1 MENLLFKS
9 IIIGFDAFLFFTI
22 LGSTFNLYE
31 KERLLNSKIAINC
44 MNRGSIVYTKEEP
57 TENSDI
63 ILGSQVISEVW
74 DYEGNKQVFIDN
86 TDVTSMRQDI
96 SYLSRVLSMTGKYIK
111 KYENQGSLI
120 RYVKL

>member
-1 MENLLFKS
+1 
-9 IIIGFDAFLFFTI
+9 
-22 LGSTFNLYE
+22 
-31 KERLLNSKIAINC
+31 

-74 DYEGNKQVFIDN
+74 DYEGNKQVFINN

>member
-74 DYEGNKQVFIDN
+74 DYEGNKQVFINN

-96 SYLSRVLSMTGKYIK
+96 SYLSRVLSMAGKYIK

>member
-1 MENLLFKS
+1 MENFLFKS

-74 DYEGNKQVFIDN
+74 DYEGNKQVFINN

>member
-74 DYEGNKQVFIDN
+74 DYEGNKQVFINN

-111 KYENQGSLI
+111 TYENQGSLI

>member
-74 DYEGNKQVFIDN
+74 DYEGNKQVFINN

-96 SYLSRVLSMTGKYIK
+96 SY
-111 KYENQGSLI
+111 
-120 RYVKL
+120 

>member
-44 MNRGSIVYTKEEP
+44 MNRGSIVYTKEDP

-74 DYEGNKQVFIDN
+74 DYEGNKQVFINN

>member
-74 DYEGNKQVFIDN
+74 DYEGNKQVFINN

>member
-9 IIIGFDAFLFFTI
+9 IIIGFDAFLFFTL

-74 DYEGNKQVFIDN
+74 DYEGNKQVFINN

>member
-74 DYEGNKQVFIDN
+74 DYEGNKQVFINN
-86 TDVTSMRQDI
+86 TDVTSMRKDI

>member
-44 MNRGSIVYTKEEP
+44 MNRGSIIYTKEEP

-74 DYEGNKQVFIDN
+74 DYEGNKQVFINN

>member
-63 ILGSQVISEVW
+63 ILGSQVISEVR
-74 DYEGNKQVFIDN
+74 DYEGNKQVFINN

>member
-74 DYEGNKQVFIDN
+74 DYEGNKQVFINN

-120 RYVKL
+120 RYVKF

>member
-9 IIIGFDAFLFFTI
+9 IIIGFDSFLFFTI

-74 DYEGNKQVFIDN
+74 DYEGNKQVFINN

>member
-9 IIIGFDAFLFFTI
+9 IIIGFDAFLFLTI

-74 DYEGNKQVFIDN
+74 DYEGNKQVFINN